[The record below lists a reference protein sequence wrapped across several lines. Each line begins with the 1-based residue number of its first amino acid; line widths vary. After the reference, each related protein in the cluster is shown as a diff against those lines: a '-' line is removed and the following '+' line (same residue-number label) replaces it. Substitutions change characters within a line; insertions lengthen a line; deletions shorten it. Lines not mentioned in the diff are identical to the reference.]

1 MIFLCE
7 LKIQP
12 CPNKCPGYIGSMPGG
27 ENFSID
33 HNEEI
38 KKKLFVENQ
47 IWQCNCSLLQIL
59 GNKKLTYAMISK
71 SDSINLHYQVI
82 DTGYVSL

>member
-1 MIFLCE
+1 
-7 LKIQP
+7 
-12 CPNKCPGYIGSMPGG
+12 MPGG

-71 SDSINLHYQVI
+71 SDFQLYRGSQLYWWRKPESPEKTTDLLQVTDKHYHI
-82 DTGYVSL
+82 ILY

>member
-38 KKKLFVENQ
+38 KKKTFCWEPDM
-47 IWQCNCSLLQIL
+47 
-59 GNKKLTYAMISK
+59 AMQ
-71 SDSINLHYQVI
+71 L
-82 DTGYVSL
+82 

>member
-1 MIFLCE
+1 MKENKKNCTQIRKLAE
-7 LKIQP
+7 MEIPRSKP

-47 IWQCNCSLLQIL
+47 IW
-59 GNKKLTYAMISK
+59 
-71 SDSINLHYQVI
+71 
-82 DTGYVSL
+82 